1 MKIKTRILFIAALLF
16 SIVSMD
22 ARNNPEQ
29 LKKMNNKVQFSSPRL
44 NCQPAQAN
52 ADLEINNVR
61 ARLLTGGD
69 IWWNKEDGRYIVPKP
84 APGFDEVSAIF
95 AGGVWIGG
103 VDPNG
108 SLKLAGVQ
116 YATGA
121 NTDWYPGPLDD
132 AGQTEATICENW
144 DQFFSVKG
152 ADILKHI
159 AAFDRG
165 EEEFNCDEVIDAIKY
180 WPARGNPYWNERY
193 SFDIPNQNLADFWDE
208 DANGSYDPCQGDFPV
223 IDIVGC
229 EAENRGEARELL
241 PDEVVFWLYNDN
253 GGSHNLTQATAIQ
266 MEVQVQAFGYATND
280 EVNDMTFYR
289 YKLINKATDD
299 IRNCYFAMWVDP
311 DLGCDEDDYIGC
323 DVERSL
329 GYVYNEDATDG
340 SPGIECPSGALT
352 YKNDVPILGIDYF
365 RGPQSPRKFCR
376 DENDEIILNEDGTKC
391 LEEVEIGTG
400 EGDTLI
406 ELGMTSFTYQNRGIS
421 DPPPATEDPQ
431 IDTEFYNILRGLW
444 ADGTAVTFGDSGF
457 EPTSMDTVRYVFPD
471 DPDDGTGWSMCTAD
485 LPFDDRRTVQATGP
499 LLLQPG
505 AKNELIIGAVFVP
518 NIAYPCP
525 SIDRLQ
531 FADDLAQALFDN
543 CFNITDGPDAPDMY
557 AVELDRQLVLLLSND
572 SIEIESNNA
581 KEEYL
586 ETDLQAPKGE
596 MDSLYRF
603 EGYKIYQLSN
613 PNVSVQ
619 QLDNIELSRLIRQVD
634 VKNGVDEI
642 FNWSSVPNPDENRP
656 PVWIPERQVDGADG
670 GIRHSFNVTVDQ
682 FANGDRTLINHKN
695 YYYTVLAYA
704 YNNYKQF
711 DLDADEGIDKG
722 QSKSFLEG
730 RRNQR
735 VYTFTPRPVV
745 YKELQTAYGQEA
757 AVTRV
762 QGVGTGVN
770 ALVLEDGTM
779 DAIMDGTIE
788 LDSFG
793 LNGAPLVQ
801 LNYRAGNGPINATVI
816 DPLNVKDGAY
826 RLEIVGAFDDKKLD
840 PKIALGE
847 DAGGNSAIENG
858 ARWVLTNTTTGEVIA
873 SEKSIEQLNEQII
886 YGQGFSLSINQVG
899 EPGSQFDESNGA
911 ITQVYE
917 YKKVEGEEVIEW
929 FNAVPAFSGTEITLN
944 EDTDDEFSF
953 GVYGYINSDIESDP
967 SDQLSTIDDGYFVP
981 MRSTRYEEESETN
994 FYLTPG
1000 WKGEMGKTF
1009 SVIPSQNKL
1018 QHRDLN
1024 NVNIVFTRDKSKWSE
1039 CIVVESAVA
1048 EYEDTGSTPEGEAEQ
1063 FDLRQMPAIDENGVP
1078 TGAVDEDGELILGKS
1093 YFPGYAIDVETGER
1107 LNIFFGENSVYSA
1120 ETDSVVTNIS
1130 KQINTDPITGDQRP
1144 FFTYN
1149 TGNGNDL
1156 IWNPS
1161 TELFATG
1168 SVFGDGIGQG
1178 VVYNNFA
1185 GGQHY
1190 IYVTRQ
1196 PYDRCDVLYE
1206 KFESSSVSKNID
1218 GVAVITWTAM
1228 PVPMEPLLSLE
1239 EGLIPN
1245 DLTVR
1250 LRVQN
1255 GYNKELDLEKTT
1267 SSNKF
1272 VGVGALPVYEFAFGN
1287 VEARDIEPAE
1297 FSNALD
1303 NVQIVP
1309 NPYYAYSA
1317 YEQSQF
1323 ENIIKVT
1330 NLPARAIVTIYTLDG
1345 KFIQQFN
1352 RDAMSLLNDGSNPAL
1367 TESQVNPALEWNLTN
1382 NKGIPIASGV
1392 YIFHISAPN
1401 LGIEKSLKWF
1411 GVNRKFDPTG
1421 L

>member
-29 LKKMNNKVQFSSPRL
+29 LEKMNDKVKFSSPRM

-52 ADLEINNVR
+52 TDLEINNVR

-84 APGFDEVSAIF
+84 APGFDEVSSIF

-121 NTDWYPGPLDD
+121 NTDWYPGPLDEE
-132 AGQTEATICENW
+132 GQTDAIVCENW
-144 DQFFSVKG
+144 DEFFSVKG

-165 EEEFNCDEVIDAIKY
+165 EDKFNCDDVPESIKY

-193 SFDIPNQNLADFWDE
+193 NFDLPNQNLADFWDE
-208 DANGSYDPCQGDFPV
+208 DGSGTYDPCQGDFPV

-229 EAENRGEARELL
+229 EADDRAKARELL

-253 GGSHNLTQATAIQ
+253 GGVHGLTNATAIQ

-299 IRNCYFAMWVDP
+299 IRDCYFAMWVDP
-311 DLGCDEDDYIGC
+311 DLGCSEDDYIGC

-340 SPGIECPSGALT
+340 SPGIECNGVLT
-352 YKNDVPILGIDYF
+352 YKEDVPILGIDYF
-365 RGPQSPRKFCR
+365 RGPRAPRLFCR
-376 DENDEIILNEDGTKC
+376 DEDDEIVLNPDGSAC
-391 LEEVEIGTG
+391 LLPVPIGTG
-400 EGDTLI
+400 QGDTLI
-406 ELGMTSFTYQNRGIS
+406 ELGMTSFVYQNRGVS
-421 DPPPATEDPQ
+421 NPPPATLDPSQ
-431 IDTEFYNILRGLW
+431 DTEFYNILRGLW
-444 ADGTAVTFGDSGF
+444 SDGTAVTFGDSGF
-457 EPTSMDTVRYVFPD
+457 DPASTDTIRYVFPD
-471 DPDDGTGWSMCTAD
+471 NPDDANGWSMCTAD

-518 NIAYPCP
+518 SIIYPCP

-572 SIEIESNNA
+572 SIVVESNNA
-581 KEEYL
+581 REEYL
-586 ETDLQAPKGE
+586 ETDLQAPRGE

-603 EGYKIYQLSN
+603 EGYKIYQLAN

-619 QLDNIELSRLIRQVD
+619 QYDDIEVSRLIRQVD
-634 VKNGVDEI
+634 VKNGVNEI
-642 FNWSSVPNPDENRP
+642 FNWSSVPNPDSNQP
-656 PVWIPERQVDGADG
+656 PVWIPERQVDGEDS
-670 GIRHSFNVTVDQ
+670 GIRHSFNVTTDQ

-711 DLDADEGIDKG
+711 DLSAAEGLDKG
-722 QSKSFLEG
+722 QNKSYLEG
-730 RRNQR
+730 RRNVN

-745 YKELQTAYGQEA
+745 YKELQSAYGQEA
-757 AVTRV
+757 AVSRV
-762 QGVGTGVN
+762 QGVGTGNN
-770 ALVLEDGTM
+770 ALVLVDGTM
-779 DAIMDGTIE
+779 DAIMDGSIE

-793 LNGAPLVQ
+793 LDGAPLAQ
-801 LNYRAGNGPINATVI
+801 LSYKAGNGPINATVI

-826 RLEIVGAFDDKKLD
+826 RLELVGEFSDAKLD
-840 PKIALGE
+840 PKIVLGE
-847 DAGGNSAIENG
+847 DADGNPAIEKG

-886 YGQGFSLSINQVG
+886 YGQGFSLSVNQIG

-911 ITQVYE
+911 LTQVYE
-917 YKKVEGEEVIEW
+917 YKKEEGKEVIEW
-929 FNAVPAFSGTEITLN
+929 FNAVPAFSGTEIILN
-944 EDTDDEFSF
+944 EGEEDEFAF
-953 GVYGYINSDIESDP
+953 NIYGYINTDVESDP
-967 SDQLSTIDDGYFVP
+967 KEALSTIDDGYFVP
-981 MRSTRYEEESETN
+981 MRSTRYVVEAETN
-994 FYLTPG
+994 FYITPG
-1000 WKGEMGKTF
+1000 WKEEMGKTF
-1009 SVIPSQNKL
+1009 SSIASQNKL
-1018 QHRDLN
+1018 QYRDLN
-1024 NVNIVFTRDKSKWSE
+1024 NVNIVFTNDKSKWSE
-1039 CIVVESAVA
+1039 CIVVESAVS
-1048 EYEDTGSTPEGEAEQ
+1048 EYEDSQLITEGEAEQ
-1063 FDLRQMPAIDENGVP
+1063 FDLRQMPAIDQNGVP
-1078 TGAVDEDGELILGKS
+1078 TGELDEDGVLILGKS
-1093 YFPGYAIDVETGER
+1093 YFPGYAIDVETGDR
-1107 LNIFFGENSVYSA
+1107 LNIFFGENSVYREEYDTLLTSF
-1120 ETDSVVTNIS
+1120 S
-1130 KQINTDPITGDQRP
+1130 QG
-1144 FFTYN
+1144 FTYTTN
-1149 TGNGNDL
+1149 NGNDL

-1161 TELFATG
+1161 TELFASG
-1168 SVFGDGIGQG
+1168 ELGNDNFAGI
-1178 VVYNNFA
+1178 YNSYA

-1196 PYDRCDVLYE
+1196 PYDGCDVLYE
-1206 KFESSSVSKNID
+1206 KFESSSASKNID

-1228 PVPMEPLLSLE
+1228 PIPMEPLLSLE

-1255 GYNKELDLEKTT
+1255 GYNKEIDLEKTT

-1272 VGVGALPVYEFAFGN
+1272 VGVGALPVYEFSFGD

-1317 YEQSQF
+1317 YEQNQF

-1352 RDAMSLLNDGSNPAL
+1352 RDAMPFLNDGNNPAL
-1367 TESQVNPALEWNLTN
+1367 EESQVTPALEWNLTN
-1382 NKGIPIASGV
+1382 NKGIPVASGV
-1392 YIFHISAPN
+1392 YIFHISAPD
-1401 LGIEKSLKWF
+1401 LGIEKSIKWF

>member
-1 MKIKTRILFIAALLF
+1 MKIKTKILFIAALLF
-16 SIVSMD
+16 SIVTMD

-29 LKKMNNKVQFSSPRL
+29 LEKMKDKVQFSSARM

-52 ADLEINNVR
+52 TDLEINNVR

-84 APGFDEVSAIF
+84 APGFDEVSSIF

-132 AGQTEATICENW
+132 EGQTDATVCENW

-159 AAFDRG
+159 AAYDKLG
-165 EEEFNCDEVIDAIKY
+165 DEFNCDDIPDAIKY
-180 WPARGNPYWNERY
+180 WPARGNPYWRER
-193 SFDIPNQNLADFWDE
+193 FDFDLPDQNLADFWDE
-208 DANGSYDPCQGDFPV
+208 DGDGYDPCQGDFPV

-229 EAENRGEARELL
+229 EAENRGRARELL

-253 GGSHNLTQATAIQ
+253 GGVHGLTNATAIQ

-299 IRNCYFAMWVDP
+299 IRDCYFAMWVDP
-311 DLGCDEDDYIGC
+311 DLGCSEDDYIGC

-340 SPGIECPSGALT
+340 SPGIECNGVLT

-365 RGPQSPRKFCR
+365 RGPRAPRAFCR
-376 DENDEIILNEDGTKC
+376 DENDEIILNEDSTVC
-391 LEEVEIGTG
+391 LQMVEIGTG

-406 ELGMTSFTYQNRGIS
+406 ELGMTSFVYQNRGVS
-421 DPPPATEDPQ
+421 NPPPATTDPNQ
-431 IDTEFYNILRGLW
+431 DTEFYNILRGLW
-444 ADGTAVTFGDSGF
+444 SDGTAVSFGDSGF
-457 EPTSMDTVRYVFPD
+457 DPAKTDTVRYVFPD
-471 DPDDGTGWSMCTAD
+471 APDDENGWSMCTAD

-518 NIAYPCP
+518 SITYPCP

-543 CFNITDGPDAPDMY
+543 CFDITDGPDAPDMY
-557 AVELDRQLVLLLSND
+557 GVELDRQLVLLLSND
-572 SIEIESNNA
+572 SIEVESNNA
-581 KEEYL
+581 REQYL

-603 EGYKIYQLSN
+603 EGYKIYQLAN

-619 QLDNIELSRLIRQVD
+619 QLDDIGVSRLIRQVD

-642 FNWSSVPNPDENRP
+642 FNWFSVPNPDDSQP
-656 PVWIPERQVDGADG
+656 PVWIPERQVDGDDG
-670 GIRHSFNVTVDQ
+670 GIKHSFNVRTDQ

-711 DLDADEGIDKG
+711 DLSAEEGIDKG
-722 QSKSFLEG
+722 QNKSYLEG
-730 RRNQR
+730 RRNVQ

-779 DAIMDGTIE
+779 EAILDGSIE

-793 LNGAPLVQ
+793 TDGTALVQ
-801 LNYRAGNGPINATVI
+801 LTYKAGNGPINPTVI
-816 DPLNVKDGAY
+816 DPLNIKDGAY
-826 RLEIVGAFDDKKLD
+826 RLEIVGAYDDAKLD

-847 DAGGNSAIENG
+847 NANGSSAIEKG
-858 ARWVLTNTTTGEVIA
+858 ARWVLTNTITGEVIA

-886 YGQGFSLSINQVG
+886 YGQGFSLSVNQVG

-917 YKKVEGEEVIEW
+917 YADGGGIEW
-929 FNAVPAFSGTEITLN
+929 FNAVPAFSGTEIILN
-944 EDTDDEFSF
+944 EGEDDEFTLGLF
-953 GVYGYINSDIESDP
+953 GYVNSDVETDP
-967 SDQLSTIDDGYFVP
+967 KDALSTIDDGYFVP
-981 MRSTRYEEESETN
+981 MRSTRYIEDAESG

-1009 SVIPSQNKL
+1009 SSIASQNKL
-1018 QHRDLN
+1018 QFRDLN
-1024 NVNIVFTRDKSKWSE
+1024 NVNIVFTSDKSKWSE
-1039 CIVVESAVA
+1039 CIVVETAVE
-1048 EYEDTGSTPEGEAEQ
+1048 EYEDINPGTIGEAEQ
-1063 FDLRQMPAIDENGVP
+1063 FDLRQTPSIDENGVP
-1078 TGAVDEDGELILGKS
+1078 TGALDEDGNIEMGKS

-1107 LNIFFGENSVYSA
+1107 LNIFFGENSIF
-1120 ETDSVVTNIS
+1120 TDEADE
-1130 KQINTDPITGDQRP
+1130 QINTILSGFSGWDGIR
-1144 FFTYN
+1144 YN
-1149 TGNGNDL
+1149 TGNGDDL

-1161 TELFATG
+1161 TELFARG
-1168 SVFGDGIGQG
+1168 QFQAFGGNGIYDQF
-1178 VVYNNFA
+1178 V

-1196 PYDRCDVLYE
+1196 PYDGCDVLYE
-1206 KFESSSVSKNID
+1206 KFESSSASKNID

-1255 GYNKELDLEKTT
+1255 GYNKELDLDKPG

-1287 VEARDIEPAE
+1287 VEARDVEPAE

-1317 YEQSQF
+1317 YEQNQF

-1330 NLPARAIVTIYTLDG
+1330 NLPTRAIVTIYTLDG

-1352 RDAMSLLNDGSNPAL
+1352 RDAMPFLNDGNNPAL
-1367 TESQVNPALEWNLTN
+1367 AESQIAPALEWNLTN

-1392 YIFHISAPN
+1392 YIFHISAPD

-1411 GVNRKFDPTG
+1411 GVNRRFDPTG

>member
-1 MKIKTRILFIAALLF
+1 MKIKTRILFIAAMML
-16 SIVSMD
+16 SIVSME

-29 LKKMNNKVQFSSPRL
+29 LERMKNKIQFSSPRM

-52 ADLEINNVR
+52 FDLEINNVR

-69 IWWNKEDGRYIVPKP
+69 IWWNKADGRYIVPKP
-84 APGFDEVSAIF
+84 AEGFDEVSSIF

-121 NTDWYPGPLDD
+121 NTDWYPGPLDES
-132 AGQTEATICENW
+132 GQTDAEVCEDW
-144 DQFFSVKG
+144 DRFFNVKG

-159 AAFDRG
+159 SAFDQG
-165 EEEFNCDEVIDAIKY
+165 EDDFNCDDVPDAIKY
-180 WPARGNPYWNERY
+180 WPGKGNPFWGERY
-193 SFDIPNQNLADFWDE
+193 SFPLPNQNLADYWDE
-208 DANGSYDPCQGDFPV
+208 DQDGTYNPCQGDFPV

-229 EAENRGEARELL
+229 EADTRAKARELL

-253 GGSHNLTQATAIQ
+253 GGVHGLTNATAIQ

-299 IRNCYFAMWVDP
+299 IRDCYFAMWVDP
-311 DLGCDEDDYIGC
+311 DLGCSEDDYIGC

-329 GYVYNEDATDG
+329 GYVYNEDAEDG
-340 SPGIECPSGALT
+340 SPGIECPGGVLT
-352 YKNDVPILGIDYF
+352 YKDDVPILGIDYF
-365 RGPQSPRKFCR
+365 RGPRAPRKFCR
-376 DENDEIILNEDGTKC
+376 DENGEIIFEEDGSKC

-406 ELGMTSFTYQNRGIS
+406 ELGMTSFLYQNRGVS
-421 DPPPATEDPQ
+421 DPPPATEDPM

-444 ADGTAVTFGDSGF
+444 ADGTAVTFGESGF
-457 EPTSMDTVRYVFPD
+457 DPTSTDTIRYVFPD
-471 DPDDGTGWSMCTAD
+471 DPDDDNGWSMCTAD

-505 AKNELIIGAVFVP
+505 ARNELIIGAVFVP
-518 NIAYPCP
+518 SITYPCP
-525 SIDRLQ
+525 SISRLQ

-543 CFNITDGPDAPDMY
+543 CFDITDGPDAPDMY

-572 SIEIESNNA
+572 SIEVESNNA
-581 KEEYL
+581 REEYL

-596 MDSLYRF
+596 SDSLYRF
-603 EGYKIYQLSN
+603 EGYKIYQLAN

-619 QLDNIELSRLIRQVD
+619 QLDDVDLARLVRQVD
-634 VKNGVDEI
+634 VKNGVSEI
-642 FNWSSVPNPDENRP
+642 FNWTSLENPDP
-656 PVWIPERQVDGADG
+656 SQPAIFFPERQVDGEDA
-670 GIRHSFNVTVDQ
+670 GIKHSFNITVDQ
-682 FANGDRTLINHKN
+682 FANGDRVLINHKN

-711 DLDADEGIDKG
+711 EANAPEGVDKG
-722 QSKSFLEG
+722 QNKSYLEG
-730 RRNQR
+730 RRN
-735 VYTFTPRPVV
+735 VKTYTFTPRPVV

-757 AVTRV
+757 PVTRL
-762 QGVGTGVN
+762 QGVGTGGN
-770 ALVLEDGTM
+770 LLVLEDGTM
-779 DAIMDGTIE
+779 EAILDGSIE
-788 LDSFG
+788 FDET
-793 LNGAPLVQ
+793 AEEPIAV
-801 LNYRAGNGPINATVI
+801 LNYRAGNGPINPTII
-816 DPLNVKDGAY
+816 DPLNIKDGAY
-826 RLEIVGAFDDKKLD
+826 KLEIVGEFDDTKID
-840 PKIALGE
+840 PKIE
-847 DAGGNSAIENG
+847 SG
-858 ARWVLTNTTTGEVIA
+858 ARWVLTNKTTGQVIA
-873 SEKSIEQLNEQII
+873 SEKTIEDINEQIV
-886 YGQGFSLSINQVG
+886 YGEGFSLSVNQVG
-899 EPGSQFDESNGA
+899 EPGTLFDESNGA
-911 ITQVYE
+911 IAQVYS
-917 YKKVEGEEVIEW
+917 YADTEGTEW
-929 FNAVPAFSGTEITLN
+929 FNAVPAFSGTEVVVN
-944 EDTDDEFSF
+944 EDEDLSINVFRYVNDDVA
-953 GVYGYINSDIESDP
+953 GDP
-967 SDQLSTIDDGYFVP
+967 DEALSTIDDGYFIP
-981 MRSTRYEEESETN
+981 MRSTRFEDTEEAG

-1000 WKGEMGKTF
+1000 WKGNLDIAFNDNIATL
-1009 SVIPSQNKL
+1009 NRL
-1018 QHRDLN
+1018 QLRDLN
-1024 NVNIVFTRDKSKWSE
+1024 NVNIVFTNDKSKWSE
-1039 CIVVESAVA
+1039 CVVVETAVG
-1048 EYEDTGSTPEGEAEQ
+1048 EYEDSQLETIGEAEQ
-1063 FDLRQMPAIDENGVP
+1063 FDLRQSPSIDENGQL
-1078 TGAVDEDGELILGKS
+1078 TNALDEDGDLELGKS
-1093 YFPGYAIDVETGER
+1093 YFPGYAIDVESGER
-1107 LNIFFGENSVYSA
+1107 LNIFFGENSVYR
-1120 ETDSVVTNIS
+1120 EEFDTLLTNFS
-1130 KQINTDPITGDQRP
+1130 QQG
-1144 FFTYN
+1144 FTYS
-1149 TGNGNDL
+1149 TGNGDDL

-1168 SVFGDGIGQG
+1168 TFRNDFGAE
-1178 VVYNNFA
+1178 VYNAYA

-1196 PYDRCDVLYE
+1196 TYDGCAEIYDKL
-1206 KFESSSVSKNID
+1206 KSSSANNKAD
-1218 GVAVITWTAM
+1218 GIARITWTGI

-1255 GYNKELDLEKTT
+1255 SYNRQLELEKVS

-1272 VGVGALPVYEFAFGN
+1272 VGLGTLPVYEFNFGN
-1287 VEARDIEPAE
+1287 VEARDIEPDNFA
-1297 FSNALD
+1297 NALD

-1317 YEQSQF
+1317 YEQNQF

-1352 RDAMSLLNDGSNPAL
+1352 RDAMPIISEGNNPAL
-1367 TESQVNPALEWNLTN
+1367 AQSQVAPALEWNLTN

-1392 YIFHISAPN
+1392 YIFHISAPD

-1411 GVNRKFDPTG
+1411 GVNRRFDPTG

>member
-16 SIVSMD
+16 SIVTME
-22 ARNNPEQ
+22 ARNNPGQ
-29 LKKMNNKVQFSSPRL
+29 LKQMTDKVQFSSARM

-52 ADLEINNVR
+52 TDLEINNVR

-84 APGFDEVSAIF
+84 APGFDEVSSIF

-116 YATGA
+116 YAQGA

-132 AGQTEATICENW
+132 EGQTDATVCENW

-159 AAFDRG
+159 AAFDAG
-165 EEEFNCDEVIDAIKY
+165 EDVFNCDDVAESIKY
-180 WPARGNPYWNERY
+180 WPGKGNPYWNERFT
-193 SFDIPNQNLADFWDE
+193 FDIPLQNLADFWDE
-208 DANGSYDPCQGDFPV
+208 DGNGQYDPCQGDFPV

-229 EAENRGEARELL
+229 EAENRASARELL

-253 GGSHNLTQATAIQ
+253 GGVHGLTNATAIQ

-299 IRNCYFAMWVDP
+299 IRDCYFAMWVDP
-311 DLGCDEDDYIGC
+311 DLGCDEDDFIGC
-323 DVERSL
+323 DIERSL

-340 SPGIECPSGALT
+340 NPGIECPSGALT

-376 DENDEIILNEDGTKC
+376 DENDEIIFDEEGNKC

-406 ELGMTSFTYQNRGIS
+406 ELGMTSFTYQNRGVS
-421 DPPPATEDPQ
+421 NPAAATTDPNQDF
-431 IDTEFYNILRGLW
+431 EFYNILRGLW
-444 ADGTAVTFGDSGF
+444 ADGTAVTRGNSGF
-457 EPTSMDTVRYVFPD
+457 DPASTDTVRYVFPAT
-471 DPDDGTGWSMCTAD
+471 PDDGNGWSMCTAD

-518 NIAYPCP
+518 SISYPCP

-543 CFNITDGPDAPDMY
+543 CFDITDGPDAPDMY
-557 AVELDRQLVLLLSND
+557 AVELDRQLVLMLSND
-572 SIEIESNNA
+572 SIEVESNNA
-581 KEEYL
+581 REEYL

-603 EGYKIYQLSN
+603 EGYKIYQLAN

-619 QLDNIELSRLIRQVD
+619 QLDDIELSRLIRQVD

-642 FNWSSVPNPDENRP
+642 YNWSSVPNPDISQP
-656 PVWIPERQVDGADG
+656 PVWIPERQVDGADD

-682 FANGDRTLINHKN
+682 FANGDRVLINHKN

-711 DLDADEGIDKG
+711 DLSEAEGDDKG
-722 QSKSFLEG
+722 QNKSYLEG
-730 RRNQR
+730 RRNQD

-757 AVTRV
+757 AVTRI
-762 QGVGTGVN
+762 QGVGTGQN

-779 DAIMDGTIE
+779 ESILDGSIE
-788 LDSFG
+788 LGSFG
-793 LNGAPLVQ
+793 IDGVDLPQ
-801 LNYRAGNGPINATVI
+801 LSYRAGNGPINATVI
-816 DPLNVKDGAY
+816 DPLNVKDGSY
-826 RLEIVGAFDDKKLD
+826 RLEIIGEFDDAKLD
-840 PKIALGE
+840 PKIMLGE
-847 DAGGNSAIENG
+847 DEEGNAFAQNGG
-858 ARWVLTNTTTGEVIA
+858 RWVLTNTTTGEVIA

-886 YGQGFSLSINQVG
+886 YGEGFSVSVNQVG
-899 EPGSQFDESNGA
+899 EPGSLFDDSNGG

-917 YKKVEGEEVIEW
+917 YPEGDEAVEW
-929 FNAVPAFSGTEITLN
+929 FNAIPAFSGTEVIID
-944 EDTDDEFSF
+944 EDEDLSVNLFAYTNNDVE
-953 GVYGYINSDIESDP
+953 EDP
-967 SDQLSTIDDGYFVP
+967 SESLTTIDDGYFVP
-981 MRSTRYEEESETN
+981 MRSTRYEVGADTE
-994 FYLTPG
+994 FYITPS
-1000 WKGEMGKTF
+1000 WKEDLDKTF
-1009 SVIPSQNKL
+1009 NPIPSQNKL
-1018 QHRDLN
+1018 QFRDLN
-1024 NVNIVFTRDKSKWSE
+1024 NVNIVFTSDKSKWSE
-1039 CIVVESAVA
+1039 CIVVESAVN
-1048 EYEDTGSTPEGEAEQ
+1048 EYEDFGLITNGEAEQ
-1063 FDLRQMPAIDENGVP
+1063 FDLRQSPSIDENGQE
-1078 TGAVDEDGELILGKS
+1078 TGALDEDGDIELGKS

-1107 LNIFFGENSVYSA
+1107 LNIFFGENSIFTA
-1120 ETDSVVTNIS
+1120 EYDSLITSIS
-1130 KQINTDPITGDQRP
+1130 QQN
-1144 FFTYN
+1144 FSYN
-1149 TGNGNDL
+1149 TGNGDDL

-1168 SVFGDGIGQG
+1168 GLGNDNTAEAS
-1178 VVYNNFA
+1178 VYNA
-1185 GGQHY
+1185 YIGGQHF

-1196 PYDRCDVLYE
+1196 PYDGCEILYD
-1206 KFESSSVSKNID
+1206 KFKSGSASKNID
-1218 GVAVITWTAM
+1218 GVSVITWTAM
-1228 PVPMEPLLSLE
+1228 PLPMEPLLSLD
-1239 EGLIPN
+1239 EGLIPSE
-1245 DLTVR
+1245 LIVR

-1255 GYNKELDLEKTT
+1255 GYNKELDLDNPEG
-1267 SSNKF
+1267 SNKF
-1272 VGVGALPVYEFAFGN
+1272 VGIGALPVYEFAFGN
-1287 VEARDIEPAE
+1287 VEAKDIEEAE

-1317 YEQSQF
+1317 YEQNQF

-1330 NLPARAIVTIYTLDG
+1330 NLPARAVVTIYTLDG
-1345 KFIQQFN
+1345 KFIQQFD
-1352 RDAMSLLNDGSNPAL
+1352 RDAMPIINDGSNPAL
-1367 TESQVNPALEWNLTN
+1367 AQSQVTPALEWNLTN
-1382 NKGIPIASGV
+1382 NKGIPVASGV
-1392 YIFHISAPN
+1392 YIFHISAPT
-1401 LGIEKSLKWF
+1401 LGIEKSIKWF
-1411 GVNRKFDPTG
+1411 GVNRRFDPTG

>member
-1 MKIKTRILFIAALLF
+1 MKIKTRILFIAALLL
-16 SIVSMD
+16 SIVTMD

-29 LKKMNNKVQFSSPRL
+29 LKKMKDKVQFSSARM

-52 ADLEINNVR
+52 TDLEINNVR

-116 YATGA
+116 YAQGA

-132 AGQTEATICENW
+132 EGQTDATVCENW
-144 DQFFSVKG
+144 DQFFTVKG

-159 AAFDRG
+159 AAFDKLG
-165 EEEFNCDEVIDAIKY
+165 DDFNCDDVAESIKY
-180 WPARGNPYWNERY
+180 WPGRGNPYWNER
-193 SFDIPNQNLADFWDE
+193 FAFNIPVQNLADFWDE
-208 DANGSYDPCQGDFPV
+208 DGNGEYDPCQGDFPV

-229 EAENRGEARELL
+229 EADNRAEARELL

-253 GGSHNLTQATAIQ
+253 GGVHGLTNATAIQ
-266 MEVQVQAFGYATND
+266 MEVQVQAFAYATND

-311 DLGCDEDDYIGC
+311 DLGCSEDDYIGC

-340 SPGIECPSGALT
+340 SPGIECPGGVLT

-365 RGPQSPRKFCR
+365 RGPRSPRKFCR
-376 DENDEIILNEDGTKC
+376 DENDEIIFDEDGNKC
-391 LEEVEIGTG
+391 LMEVEIGTG

-406 ELGMTSFTYQNRGIS
+406 ELGMTSFTYQNRGVS
-421 DPPPATEDPQ
+421 EPPPATEDPQ
-431 IDTEFYNILRGLW
+431 QDTEFYNILRGLW

-457 EPTSMDTVRYVFPD
+457 DPASTDSIRYVFPD
-471 DPDDGTGWSMCTAD
+471 APDDDNGWSMCTAD

-518 NIAYPCP
+518 SIAYPCP

-543 CFNITDGPDAPDMY
+543 CFDITDGPDAPDMY
-557 AVELDRQLVLLLSND
+557 AVELDRQLILMLSND
-572 SIEIESNNA
+572 SIEVESNNA
-581 KEEYL
+581 REEYL

-603 EGYKIYQLSN
+603 EGYKIYQLAN

-619 QLDNIELSRLIRQVD
+619 QLDNIELARLIRQVD

-642 FNWSSVPNPDENRP
+642 FNWSSVPNPDSNQP
-656 PVWIPERQVDGADG
+656 PVWIPERQVDGADD
-670 GIRHSFNVTVDQ
+670 GIRHTFNVTVDQ
-682 FANGDRTLINHKN
+682 FANGDRILINHKN
-695 YYYTVLAYA
+695 YYFTVLAYA

-711 DLDADEGIDKG
+711 DLLAAEGIDKG
-722 QSKSFLEG
+722 QNKSYLEG
-730 RRNQR
+730 RRNQE

-757 AVTRV
+757 AVTRI
-762 QGVGTGVN
+762 QGVGTGRN
-770 ALVLEDGTM
+770 ALLLEEGTM
-779 DAIMDGTIE
+779 EAILDGSIE
-788 LDSFG
+788 IDSFG
-793 LNGAPLVQ
+793 TDGVGLPQ
-801 LNYRAGNGPINATVI
+801 LKYRAGNGPINATVV

-826 RLEIVGAFDDKKLD
+826 RLEIVGEFDDTKVD
-840 PKIALGE
+840 PKIMLGE
-847 DAGGNSAIENG
+847 DEDGNPAIENG

-873 SEKSIEQLNEQII
+873 SEKSIEQINEQII
-886 YGQGFSLSINQVG
+886 YGEGFSLSVNQVG
-899 EPGSQFDESNGA
+899 EPGSLFDESNGG

-917 YKKVEGEEVIEW
+917 YPEGDEAVEW
-929 FNAVPAFSGTEITLN
+929 FNAVPAFSGTEVVIDEDEDLSVNLYAYTNN
-944 EDTDDEFSF
+944 E
-953 GVYGYINSDIESDP
+953 IELDP
-967 SDQLSTIDDGYFVP
+967 EEALITIDDGYFVP
-981 MRSTRYEEESETN
+981 MRSTRYEVEAETN
-994 FYLTPG
+994 FYITPG
-1000 WKGEMGKTF
+1000 WKGEMNKTF
-1009 SVIPSQNKL
+1009 STIASQNKL
-1018 QHRDLN
+1018 QFRDLN
-1024 NVNIVFTRDKSKWSE
+1024 NVNIVFTSDKSKWSE
-1039 CIVVESAVA
+1039 CIVVETAVD
-1048 EYEDTGSTPEGEAEQ
+1048 EYEDSGLETMGEAEQ
-1063 FDLRQMPAIDENGVP
+1063 FDLRQAPSIDENGQE
-1078 TGAVDEDGELILGKS
+1078 TGALDEDDDLELGKS

-1107 LNIFFGENSVYSA
+1107 LNIFFGENSVYTA
-1120 ETDSVVTNIS
+1120 ENDSQFTTFSQQNLTYTTD
-1130 KQINTDPITGDQRP
+1130 
-1144 FFTYN
+1144 
-1149 TGNGNDL
+1149 NGNDL

-1168 SVFGDGIGQG
+1168 GLANDNGAG
-1178 VVYNNFA
+1178 VYNSFA

-1196 PYDRCDVLYE
+1196 PYDGCEVLYE
-1206 KFESSSVSKNID
+1206 KFKSSSASKNID
-1218 GVAVITWTAM
+1218 GVSVITWTSM
-1228 PVPMEPLLSLE
+1228 PIPMEPLLSLD
-1239 EGLIPN
+1239 EGLIPS
-1245 DLTVR
+1245 DLIVR

-1255 GYNKELDLEKTT
+1255 GYNKELDLDKPTN
-1267 SSNKF
+1267 SNKF

-1287 VEARDIEPAE
+1287 VEARDIEEAE

-1303 NVQIVP
+1303 KVQIVP

-1317 YEQSQF
+1317 YEQNQF

-1345 KFIQQFN
+1345 KFIQQFD
-1352 RDAMSLLNDGSNPAL
+1352 RDAMPMINDGSNPAL
-1367 TESQVNPALEWNLTN
+1367 AESQITPALEWNLTN
-1382 NKGIPIASGV
+1382 NKGVPVASGV
-1392 YIFHISAPN
+1392 YIFHISAPT
-1401 LGIEKSLKWF
+1401 LGIEKSIKWF
-1411 GVNRKFDPTG
+1411 GVNRRFDPTG